1 MKRDTHMFRGEQ
13 LVSGYEDRMVV
24 QDVTISIPP
33 RKISVIIG
41 ANACGKS
48 TLLKTISRLIRP
60 SSGKIMLDG
69 QEIGTFLQKSWH
81 KYWGCFPSLP
91 SYLKESLL
99 LTW

>member
-48 TLLKTISRLIRP
+48 TLLKTRKSAP
-60 SSGKIMLDG
+60 
-69 QEIGTFLQKSWH
+69 FLQKSWH